1 MLDEEF
7 ENELGQF
14 IQSMID
20 EEKNQSAEDLQK
32 KNYYFQL
39 LSEYLRRY
47 HLTPEDDY
55 SNVVPSSFELA
66 DGYDKRIEILEDALN
81 KGINIQQSKLYPSIL
96 EGVVEDNHIIK

>member
-1 MLDEEF
+1 MLDKEF

-14 IQSMID
+14 IQNMID
-20 EEKNQSAEDLQK
+20 EEKNQSVEDLKK

-47 HLTPEDDY
+47 HLTPDDDY
-55 SNVVPSSFELA
+55 SEVVPPSFELA

-81 KGINIQQSKLYPSIL
+81 NGISIQQSKLYPSIL
-96 EGVVEDNHIIK
+96 EGVIEDNSITK